1 MILTLQDLYLHIIL
15 AKFLWQSSGVNP
27 LDQHHNRYW
36 DSLVN
41 DFYENVAQLDN
52 YAVGFLNDYFRNIR
66 VWVAFDLLEKLK
78 TLKSRA
84 VITNLIKNKY
94 DDILMSLSSQV
105 RLVIFTRHFKFFQL
119 IIYATGGHRFVLHT
133 NFPS

>member
-1 MILTLQDLYLHIIL
+1 M
-15 AKFLWQSSGVNP
+15 
-27 LDQHHNRYW
+27 
-36 DSLVN
+36 N

-94 DDILMSLSSQV
+94 DDILMSLSSQASLIIIIYKTFKLSQ
-105 RLVIFTRHFKFFQL
+105 LVIIT
-119 IIYATGGHRFVLHT
+119 
-133 NFPS
+133 SE